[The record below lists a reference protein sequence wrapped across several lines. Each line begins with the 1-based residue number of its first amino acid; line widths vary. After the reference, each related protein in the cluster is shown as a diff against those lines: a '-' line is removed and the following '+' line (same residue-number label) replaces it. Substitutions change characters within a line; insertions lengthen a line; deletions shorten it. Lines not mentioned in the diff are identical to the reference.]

1 MIVAFAY
8 NIRNIYP
15 DPNDP
20 GSQREADYDDPP
32 TIAAIIKHLK
42 KCGYEVIPIEADEK
56 AYLKL
61 YNSIQKNHGF
71 QSVDE
76 LNADMSSSLGKPRL
90 LKRGGCH
97 KNRRKIDLLFNYS
110 LGINGRDRYSH
121 IPAMCEM
128 LKIPYTGSPPLV
140 QATVMNKGKAK
151 ETLLAR
157 GLPTLPFQIFKS
169 SKDKVNP
176 KLNFPLIVKPVA
188 QGSSAGITNKSVVNG
203 NGELERQVAFILET
217 FKEPALVEPFLDGRE
232 FSIAMLGNP
241 PKILPIIESDHS
253 ALPKEYL
260 PLDSLEVKWLF
271 EETSGANNL
280 VCPAKIEKSL
290 KQKLENI
297 CIKAWEV
304 LGIFD
309 LCRIDIRCD
318 KNENPYILD
327 VNSPPGLIPPEVSK
341 SSYFPFAAR
350 EAGINYEEL
359 LKTLFSIT
367 LKRYKNGEL

>member
-8 NIRNIYP
+8 NIRHIYP
-15 DPNDP
+15 DINNPQ
-20 GSQREADYDDPP
+20 SQREADYDDPP
-32 TIAAIIKHLK
+32 TIASIIKHLK
-42 KCGYEVIPIEADEK
+42 KCGYGIIPIEADEK

-61 YNSIQKNHGF
+61 Y
-71 QSVDE
+71 
-76 LNADMSSSLGKPRL
+76 
-90 LKRGGCH
+90 
-97 KNRRKIDLLFNYS
+97 KNREQIDLLFNYS
-110 LGINGRDRYSH
+110 LGINGKDRYSH

-151 ETLLAR
+151 ETLLAK

-169 SKDKVNP
+169 NKDKLNP

-203 NGELERQVAFILET
+203 NCELERQVAYILET
-217 FKEPALVEPFLDGRE
+217 FKEPALIEPFLDGRE
-232 FSIAMLGNP
+232 FSVSMLGNP

-253 ALPKEYL
+253 VLPKEYL
-260 PLDSLEVKWLF
+260 PLDSLEVKWIF

-280 VCPAKIEKSL
+280 ICPAIIEKPL
-290 KQKLENI
+290 RQKLENS
-297 CIKAWEV
+297 CIKTWEV
-304 LGIFD
+304 LEIVD

-341 SSYFPFAAR
+341 TSYFTLSAR
-350 EAGINYEEL
+350 VAGMNYEEL

-367 LKRYKNGEL
+367 LKRYQEERFETI